1 MKKIVY
7 FVASLMMLSACSDS
21 FLKEEPVGEFMP
33 DQVNDPANVEGIIIH
48 IAADRS
54 RHQWKTAEVHCRT

>member
-33 DQVNDPANVEGIIIH
+33 DQVNDPANVCKYQMKNAPH
-48 IAADRS
+48 
-54 RHQWKTAEVHCRT
+54 TN